1 MAGCRVIS
9 GLEMLLFQGALSFEL
24 WTGQAAPID
33 IMRQA
38 ALGEQGMA
46 ATPHIEKKIALIGF
60 MGSGKSAAGKALA
73 RRLGSGWWRRP
84 PG

>member
-1 MAGCRVIS
+1 
-9 GLEMLLFQGALSFEL
+9 
-24 WTGQAAPID
+24 
-33 IMRQA
+33 MRQA